1 MCVQVHP
8 YLIPVPDVSTRLI
21 DEHDSVVLLATDGV
35 WDVMEN
41 DEAVQMATNG
51 TPKEA
56 AAEIVAECARRWD
69 KQMAGR
75 RDDITCLVADLTHP
89 DLLHY

>member
-1 MCVQVHP
+1 
-8 YLIPVPDVSTRLI
+8 
-21 DEHDSVVLLATDGV
+21 
-35 WDVMEN
+35 
-41 DEAVQMATNG
+41 MATNG